1 MTNDIRTK
9 HIMKN
14 LRLLKVY
21 EDELIPDGTL
31 IYQRVWRYNRETKAS
46 RSAAW
51 YACRV
56 GSLTLPTGQKIR
68 TIKYTNALDFPAL
81 KVVSLDIHP
90 LERSRIFYPLKRD
103 DKTAYYIDKNIPE
116 FTNEL

>member
-21 EDELIPDGTL
+21 EDESIPDGQL
-31 IYQRVWRYNRETKAS
+31 IYQRVWRYDRETKTA

-56 GSLTLPTGQKIR
+56 GTLRLPTGQVIR
-68 TIKYTNALDFPAL
+68 TIKYTNSLEFPAL

-103 DKTAYYIDKNIPE
+103 EKTAYYIDKKIPE
-116 FTNEL
+116 FANEL

>member
-21 EDELIPDGTL
+21 EDESIPDGQL
-31 IYQRVWRYNRETKAS
+31 IYQRIWRYDRETKTI

-56 GSLTLPTGQKIR
+56 GTLRLPTGQEIR
-68 TIKYTNALDFPAL
+68 TIKYTNSLVFPPL
-81 KVVSLDIHP
+81 KVVLLDRHP
-90 LERSRIFYPLKRD
+90 FERSKLYYPLKRD
-103 DKTAYYIDKNIPE
+103 AKTAYYIDKNIPE
-116 FTNEL
+116 FANEL

>member
-21 EDELIPDGTL
+21 EDEFIPDGTL
-31 IYQRVWRYNRETKAS
+31 IYQRVWRYDRETKTI

-51 YACRV
+51 YACQI
-56 GSLTLPTGQKIR
+56 GSLRLPTGQKIR
-68 TIKYTNALDFPAL
+68 TIKYTNAPVFHAL
-81 KVVSLDIHP
+81 QAVVLDIHP

-116 FTNEL
+116 FKNEL

>member
-1 MTNDIRTK
+1 MDNDIRTK

-21 EDELIPDGTL
+21 EDEFIPDGTL
-31 IYQRVWRYNRETKAS
+31 VYQRVWRYDRTTKTV

-56 GSLTLPTGQKIR
+56 ESLTLPTGQKIR
-68 TIKYTNALDFPAL
+68 TIKYTDALEFPAL
-81 KVVSLDIHP
+81 KTVVLDIHP
-90 LERSRIFYPLKRD
+90 FERSKLFYPLKRD

-116 FTNEL
+116 FANEL